1 MILTIFTYAVGLL
14 WLIATIAI
22 AIWWRSHFTY
32 VYFGGA
38 DSMFRSWL
46 GTLVGSFFASS
57 IFIAILYYP
66 AEWMI
71 KHGLR
76 YLPDIIVL
84 VGGLA
89 YFIKRKNAS
98 GNSSGGSDANDVD
111 ETN

>member
-14 WLIATIAI
+14 WLIATIVI

-89 YFIKRKNAS
+89 YCIKRKNAS
-98 GNSSGGSDANDVD
+98 GNSSGDSDVNDVD